1 MLFCFASMSCQR
13 CHMSNTTT
21 PPRFVPTL
29 TEAVSDS
36 ALPTEIEDLSYLET
50 RDAPDSMLDLNL
62 DDLGQ
67 DPTPTQVEHFAPLGA
82 HKKDEAVAVAATGT
96 EQQPA
101 LPPDWQAQLQH
112 TLRQAVR
119 QELQQQL
126 PFLLLQWSK
135 QIEDKVTP
143 QIQRQL
149 VKMLQGWQTPAD

>member
-1 MLFCFASMSCQR
+1 
-13 CHMSNTTT
+13 MSNTTI

-29 TEAVSDS
+29 TEAISDS
-36 ALPTEIEDLSYLET
+36 ETPTKIEDLSYLET

-62 DDLGQ
+62 DDL
-67 DPTPTQVEHFAPLGA
+67 DELDELDNPPTHSELFPALGPARREEKLPAP
-82 HKKDEAVAVAATGT
+82 AAKV
-96 EQQPA
+96 QQSM
-101 LPPDWQAQLQH
+101 LPPDWQAQLQQ

-143 QIQRQL
+143 QIQQQL
-149 VKMLQGWQTPAD
+149 TKMLQSWQTPAN

>member
-1 MLFCFASMSCQR
+1 
-13 CHMSNTTT
+13 MSNTTN

-29 TEAVSDS
+29 TETVSDS
-36 ALPTEIEDLSYLET
+36 ALPTQIEDLSYLET

-62 DDLGQ
+62 DDLDQ
-67 DPTPTQVEHFAPLGA
+67 DQNLDETPTRIEHISPLGA
-82 HKKDEAVAVAATGT
+82 HQKEGGAGA
-96 EQQPA
+96 A
-101 LPPDWQAQLQH
+101 LPLDWQDQLQQ

-149 VKMLQGWQTPAD
+149 VKMLQAWQTPTE

>member
-1 MLFCFASMSCQR
+1 
-13 CHMSNTTT
+13 MSNTTN

-29 TEAVSDS
+29 TETVSDS
-36 ALPTEIEDLSYLET
+36 ALPTQSEDLSYLET

-62 DDLGQ
+62 DDLDQ
-67 DPTPTQVEHFAPLGA
+67 DETEMPTRIEHVSPLGA
-82 HKKDEAVAVAATGT
+82 HQKEGGAGA
-96 EQQPA
+96 A
-101 LPPDWQAQLQH
+101 LPLDWQDQLQQ

-149 VKMLQGWQTPAD
+149 VKMLQAWQEPAE